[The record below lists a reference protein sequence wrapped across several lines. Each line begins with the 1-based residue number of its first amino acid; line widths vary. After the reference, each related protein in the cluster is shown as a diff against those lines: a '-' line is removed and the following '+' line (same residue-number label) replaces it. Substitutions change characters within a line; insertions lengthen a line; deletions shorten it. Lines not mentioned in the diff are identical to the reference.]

1 MGIELRRA
9 RSDDKPRILE
19 ISSQIWEGND
29 YVPFIVDDWLSDAG
43 GEFVVALVDG
53 LLVGFAH
60 RTYLAP
66 GYAWLEGIRTDP
78 AHRGTG
84 AAKEITRHFLEGV
97 REERADRVGLST
109 HIENEASIHIIR
121 SSGFEEVARF
131 TNLGGEKTTS
141 AWSAARPSDRVCE
154 VPLARGRRVRPPFS
168 VPPDRARL
176 RPARLDLLPLRSGA
190 GGRSSR
196 GPSSPRRARR
206 GAAARSPGRRLSAAG
221 RAVSDPLPRGERGG
235 RGDPRPP
242 CAPSG
247 RVVPHLDLMAPGGG
261 ERPGPAS
268 GPHAARPEAVGE
280 DDARRLRLRAG
291 SLKPLPTRR
300 SLSPPAGPALVRLTR
315 PRKPARSRGWTR
327 AREPVACAA

>member
-66 GYAWLEGIRTDP
+66 GYAWLEGIRTEP

-97 REERADRVGLST
+97 RQERADRVGLST

-154 VPLARGRRVRPPFS
+154 VPLAQAVQFVRRSQSLKIGRGFVPHGWTFYPF
-168 VPPDRARL
+168 DRAPEGALRGAPHLLGVRDGGRL
-176 RPARLDLLPLRSGA
+176 VGLLA
-190 GGRSSR
+190 GGY
-196 GPSSPRRARR
+196 PRQGELYPIHFLEGSEEAVEILVRHA
-206 GAAARSPGRRLSAAG
+206 LHLAG
-221 RAVSDPLPRGERGG
+221 SCRYV
-235 RGDPRPP
+235 
-242 CAPSG
+242 
-247 RVVPHLDLMAPGGG
+247 DLMAPGGENDLG
-261 ERPGPAS
+261 LF
-268 GPHAARPEAVGE
+268 AALTQLG
-280 DDARRLRLRAG
+280 
-291 SLKPLPTRR
+291 LKPWAKTTPD
-300 SLSPPAGPALVRLTR
+300 VFVFE
-315 PRKPARSRGWTR
+315 R
-327 AREPVACAA
+327 AP

>member
-9 RSDDKPRILE
+9 RSEDKPRILE

-29 YVPFIVDDWLSDAG
+29 YVPFVFDDWLSDAG

-84 AAKEITRHFLEGV
+84 AAKEITQHFLEGV
-97 REERADRVGLST
+97 RQERADRVGLST

-154 VPLARGRRVRPPFS
+154 VPLAQAVQFVRRSQSLKIGRGFVPHGWTFYPF
-168 VPPDRARL
+168 DRAPEGALRGAPHLLGVRDGGRL
-176 RPARLDLLPLRSGA
+176 LGLLA
-190 GGRSSR
+190 GGY
-196 GPSSPRRARR
+196 PRQGELYPIHFLEGSEEAVEVLVRHA
-206 GAAARSPGRRLSAAG
+206 LHLAG
-221 RAVSDPLPRGERGG
+221 SCRYV
-235 RGDPRPP
+235 
-242 CAPSG
+242 
-247 RVVPHLDLMAPGGG
+247 DLMAPGGENDLG
-261 ERPGPAS
+261 LF
-268 GPHAARPEAVGE
+268 AALTQLG
-280 DDARRLRLRAG
+280 
-291 SLKPLPTRR
+291 LKPWAKTTPD
-300 SLSPPAGPALVRLTR
+300 VFVFE
-315 PRKPARSRGWTR
+315 R
-327 AREPVACAA
+327 AP